1 MNKKIWT
8 ISLVICLL
16 FFLMMNVAACKD
28 EIVEIEEKNMYSWQK
43 YMNEQEYGKIEE
55 GMSYL
60 EVVRIT
66 GGAGKETNAN
76 TFEWNDELLLTKGY
90 RLIFEEDAL
99 IKKEIV
105 ERRGNS
111 TR

>member
-1 MNKKIWT
+1 MNKKIGT
-8 ISLVICLL
+8 ISLILCL
-16 FFLMMNVAACKD
+16 FFFLIMNITACKD
-28 EIVEIEEKNMYSWQK
+28 EILEIEEKNRYIWQK
-43 YMNEQEYGKIEE
+43 YMNEEEYEKIVE

-66 GGAGKETNAN
+66 GGAGKETKAN

-99 IKKEIV
+99 VKKEII